1 MARTTQKIADDI
13 AADVEAE
20 ATACSGEFDRRK
32 VFSFLGRDST
42 LSRGYNYLYDMVMS
56 SEMEALYLCSV
67 FVYGVMTQE
76 RSGLAL
82 GPIIARK
89 TGVEFVALSYGFS
102 YVIGKVKDMSAFDT
116 YVPTSIGS
124 EFTEDSVKTRLTKV
138 SEQLSS
144 VMSEARASVLP
155 NVKTLKTM
163 VDDPSILLA
172 KRKLAKLLGFMAF
185 LGKSFIPRD
194 KLYFIH
200 LFCKKVDRTRWEG
213 MDIHTFVSEVLGM
226 VIEILE
232 TSDSAFSPG
241 DPIFSYVQHEQA
253 CNWLLNKSTWVV
265 PDNDVA
271 TSDSIPYSEW
281 VAVYNQAKTF
291 HFKQTQDNDA
301 DSATRYSLAWAG
313 QRQRLVDDKFQEL
326 EKRDPPRVPPLNI
339 CLQGGSRTGKTSTL
353 APLIARA
360 ALPILMD
367 RPSMSVKEVEGRT
380 VAINMLDEYMSTYK
394 PQLHKVAVIDEI
406 GTMKEDNPKAA
417 SITAQFTS
425 ILGENVMPVN
435 KAAVQDKGNVFFST
449 FLNIC
454 VTNVEGMGLHGL
466 EDMSKVA
473 VYRRFE
479 YPPIKRSRTDP
490 GTLYF
495 DVLVWDD
502 ETGTYVDSTA
512 DFSFP
517 ELQFDDMTGDL
528 SVEEWRGRLFDS
540 LKHLRFVPRYVEG
553 IKPKLVSREDGI
565 LNIREFLE
573 VVVTAAHQKKE
584 MNRNFKN
591 KVQNILRT
599 MPTEMLRMDK
609 PAGSCRS
616 VASSVVFTGLDK
628 HIMTHGVVNVKPT
641 SGETAPVPH

>member
-1 MARTTQKIADDI
+1 
-13 AADVEAE
+13 
-20 ATACSGEFDRRK
+20 
-32 VFSFLGRDST
+32 
-42 LSRGYNYLYDMVMS
+42 
-56 SEMEALYLCSV
+56 
-67 FVYGVMTQE
+67 
-76 RSGLAL
+76 
-82 GPIIARK
+82 
-89 TGVEFVALSYGFS
+89 
-102 YVIGKVKDMSAFDT
+102 
-116 YVPTSIGS
+116 
-124 EFTEDSVKTRLTKV
+124 
-138 SEQLSS
+138 
-144 VMSEARASVLP
+144 MSEARASVLP

-406 GTMKEDNPKAA
+406 GTMKEDNPKRHRLPL
-417 SITAQFTS
+417 SSLPFWERTS
-425 ILGENVMPVN
+425 C
-435 KAAVQDKGNVFFST
+435 Q
-449 FLNIC
+449 
-454 VTNVEGMGLHGL
+454 
-466 EDMSKVA
+466 
-473 VYRRFE
+473 
-479 YPPIKRSRTDP
+479 
-490 GTLYF
+490 
-495 DVLVWDD
+495 
-502 ETGTYVDSTA
+502 
-512 DFSFP
+512 
-517 ELQFDDMTGDL
+517 
-528 SVEEWRGRLFDS
+528 
-540 LKHLRFVPRYVEG
+540 
-553 IKPKLVSREDGI
+553 
-565 LNIREFLE
+565 
-573 VVVTAAHQKKE
+573 
-584 MNRNFKN
+584 
-591 KVQNILRT
+591 
-599 MPTEMLRMDK
+599 
-609 PAGSCRS
+609 
-616 VASSVVFTGLDK
+616 
-628 HIMTHGVVNVKPT
+628 
-641 SGETAPVPH
+641 